1 MKDRLYRELNRSKP
15 DKSVLDAAKE
25 EMRAAKRPKRAYLK
39 PVLGACCSIVLI
51 AVVIVALVNPYSGIN
66 GCTSAD
72 KNAQYTESPDKNDS
86 SAPDAPESFAEI
98 FLQAPFYET
107 EDGVFEDGS
116 VTVRVLPPVSEY
128 AYDGEITI
136 GEYPVRARYRATAD
150 GYEVYAEEFMLKIA
164 GEDLSLERLEKI
176 LDLVMIL

>member
-1 MKDRLYRELNRSKP
+1 MKDKLYRELNRSKP

-66 GCTSAD
+66 GCTSSD
-72 KNAQYTESPDKNDS
+72 KDAQYTGSPDKNDS
-86 SAPDAPESFAEI
+86 SAPDAPESVTEI
-98 FLQAPFYET
+98 ILQAPFYET

-116 VTVRVLPPVSEY
+116 VTVSVLPPVSEY

-136 GEYPVRARYRATAD
+136 GEYSLRARYRATAE

-164 GEDLSLERLEKI
+164 GEGVTFERLGEI
-176 LDLVMIL
+176 LDLVIIL